1 MTEINKSRIN
11 DDTVIEIIKDS
22 YEETIKLLKEQYEL
36 LLAEKQEQLTD
47 KDKEIIKLKN
57 EIEEMS
63 KLLRFYASKNITIQI
78 ENAHK

>member
-1 MTEINKSRIN
+1 MTEINKLRIS